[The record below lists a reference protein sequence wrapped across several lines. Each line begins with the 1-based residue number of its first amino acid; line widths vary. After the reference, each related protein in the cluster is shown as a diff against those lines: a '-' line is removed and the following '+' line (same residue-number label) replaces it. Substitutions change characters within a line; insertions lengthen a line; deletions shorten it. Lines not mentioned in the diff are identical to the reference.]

1 MLTASATVTVMIDD
15 INDHVPVFTQSIYR
29 AVMSESYGVGASI
42 ISISA
47 TDADT
52 GSNAR
57 LLYSLREQ
65 DREFF
70 TVVSVKA
77 TNTGVLKVYRV
88 SSTYTV
94 TATNNDG
101 HRIDYGLG
109 GAAVGRRTR
118 NRKVAGSTFGHGA
131 IKSTRSTQPSI
142 PPG

>member
-1 MLTASATVTVMIDD
+1 MIDD
-15 INDHVPVFTQSIYR
+15 INDHIPVFTQPIYR

-88 SSTYTV
+88 SRPCVRAYTM
-94 TATNNDG
+94 TATAMMATNEDDDG
-101 HRIDYGLG
+101 HRIDYD
-109 GAAVGRRTR
+109 
-118 NRKVAGSTFGHGA
+118 
-131 IKSTRSTQPSI
+131 KSRSVKGKGKGTVSH
-142 PPG
+142 